1 MEAATAAARRLHNN
15 LFRGDIKITVCK
27 RTRLQCSAVPQ
38 PFSECICLCLRFAAP
53 SRVEWVL
60 GPPPVEAIN
69 RRALGVR
76 AARARERESARV
88 RMRAQLIA
96 QPGCDQEIKEH
107 CSDEVAPVK
116 RRETRS
122 GLIWVR
128 STYLDSA
135 LSFFSSSLFF
145 FSFSQDCGMTICVSS
160 GEMQT

>member
-1 MEAATAAARRLHNN
+1 MEAATAAARRLHHN

-76 AARARERESARV
+76 AARARERERASTHACAADSAARV
-88 RMRAQLIA
+88 RPRNQRTLFRRSSA
-96 QPGCDQEIKEH
+96 
-107 CSDEVAPVK
+107 
-116 RRETRS
+116 RET
-122 GLIWVR
+122 
-128 STYLDSA
+128 A
-135 LSFFSSSLFF
+135 
-145 FSFSQDCGMTICVSS
+145 
-160 GEMQT
+160 

>member
-1 MEAATAAARRLHNN
+1 M
-15 LFRGDIKITVCK
+15 
-27 RTRLQCSAVPQ
+27 
-38 PFSECICLCLRFAAP
+38 
-53 SRVEWVL
+53 

-69 RRALGVR
+69 SRALGVR
-76 AARARERESARV
+76 AARARESARV

-107 CSDEVAPVK
+107 CSDEVGPVK

-145 FSFSQDCGMTICVSS
+145 FSSLKTAV
-160 GEMQT
+160 